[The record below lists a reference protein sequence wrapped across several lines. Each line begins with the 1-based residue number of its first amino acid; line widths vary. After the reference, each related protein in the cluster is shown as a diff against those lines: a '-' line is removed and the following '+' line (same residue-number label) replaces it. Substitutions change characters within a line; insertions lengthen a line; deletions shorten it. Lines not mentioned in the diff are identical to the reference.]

1 MQALDQYC
9 IRWGDIDKFSV
20 LGMLGEGSYAKV
32 NLVEKIH
39 TKASLFGENKDAP

>member
-32 NLVEKIH
+32 NLVEMIH
-39 TKASLFGENKDAP
+39 TKASSFGEIMDTP